1 MTVLIVVQVDFRT
14 KPIIR
19 EKEGHFIMIK
29 RSTQQ
34 KDITIINV
42 VARHSF
48 QMHKTEADLST
59 VRVGDI
65 NVYLSVTGTTARLLS
80 VGSDAAT
87 GDEQEMNKLPS

>member
-1 MTVLIVVQVDFRT
+1 MTVLTVVQVDFRT

-34 KDITIINV
+34 TDITIINV

-48 QMHKTEADLST
+48 QMHKTVVDLST
-59 VRVGDI
+59 VRVGDS
-65 NVYLSVTGTTARLLS
+65 NVYLSVTGTTTRLLS
-80 VGSDAAT
+80 AGSDAAT

>member
-34 KDITIINV
+34 KDITIIN
-42 VARHSF
+42 AYAANNEL
-48 QMHKTEADLST
+48 QK
-59 VRVGDI
+59 VR
-65 NVYLSVTGTTARLLS
+65 
-80 VGSDAAT
+80 
-87 GDEQEMNKLPS
+87 NKN

>member
-48 QMHKTEADLST
+48 QMHKTEVDLST

-65 NVYLSVTGTTARLLS
+65 NIYLSVTGTTTRLLS